1 LNCQINDEKSL
12 NIFQNKTGRN
22 PIIKLENKT
31 KRSIFLISLR
41 LKYKYEIINARIAIY
56 ELYFVFMNKIVG
68 SAVIRTFFSLK
79 ITKCHVMRFI
89 IKRNNIKESGKE
101 KMPVIIM
108 NGEKMNKTNLNRLD
122 KVLLF
127 NLQKVKTRKHVP
139 KFINKFRILIP
150 SSEDPNRLFEIKITS
165 AIPIGWS

>member
-1 LNCQINDEKSL
+1 
-12 NIFQNKTGRN
+12 
-22 PIIKLENKT
+22 
-31 KRSIFLISLR
+31 
-41 LKYKYEIINARIAIY
+41 
-56 ELYFVFMNKIVG
+56 MNKIVG